1 MISFKL
7 IISNNKVLKN
17 FSVLTISN
25 ALTQFLLIFTS
36 IKIARSLDP
45 TVFGTYNLL
54 NLHVSIVA
62 VIASFGLRNII
73 IRSIARD
80 KTIVKKVFFI
90 AIIIRAIGLLL
101 SIVLFCTYF
110 LLYRHYDN
118 LLFLLV
124 LVCILSTVLF
134 DLFESVAF
142 GLEKMEFSGVINLLS
157 TMFWLITIMIIP
169 ESQLSLHLIFGLF
182 VFFSTLKTTVYF
194 FSIYK
199 VNYIKNFRFE
209 HIEKYQIIQFSK
221 ECIPYYYLS
230 LLTLLSNQIP
240 ILFLEYRSGLAQI
253 GFFNIAS
260 KVLMPLNLVLTT
272 ILAAIFP
279 SLSRLFITNYKI
291 FIRNIKSIFIIIT
304 LFSIA
309 FAFGV
314 TLFRYEVIHLLY
326 GEKYINSSLVLGYQG
341 WYLAIYSVV
350 CLIGTILGA
359 INKQK
364 ELSYLAIVCTIIQVP
379 ILWYGSKYGAQYLSA
394 AFLVAT
400 TITFIIHL
408 YVINSY
414 LKNELSFIFY
424 FKIMALY
431 IIGYVVSI
439 FIPVDLGLF
448 YKVIIFIFISI
459 TGGYFI
465 LKKYKE
471 NLKKIFIR

>member
-1 MISFKL
+1 
-7 IISNNKVLKN
+7 
-17 FSVLTISN
+17 
-25 ALTQFLLIFTS
+25 
-36 IKIARSLDP
+36 
-45 TVFGTYNLL
+45 
-54 NLHVSIVA
+54 
-62 VIASFGLRNII
+62 
-73 IRSIARD
+73 
-80 KTIVKKVFFI
+80 
-90 AIIIRAIGLLL
+90 
-101 SIVLFCTYF
+101 
-110 LLYRHYDN
+110 
-118 LLFLLV
+118 
-124 LVCILSTVLF
+124 
-134 DLFESVAF
+134 
-142 GLEKMEFSGVINLLS
+142 
-157 TMFWLITIMIIP
+157 MIIP

-182 VFFSTLKTTVYF
+182 VFFNTLKTAVYF

-199 VNYIKNFRFE
+199 ANYIKNFRFE

-260 KVLMPLNLVLTT
+260 KVLMPLNLLLTT

-279 SLSRLFITNYKI
+279 NLSRLFITNYKI

-448 YKVIIFIFISI
+448 YKLIIFIIISI
-459 TGGYFI
+459 TSGYFVI
-465 LKKYKE
+465 KKYKN
-471 NLKKIFIR
+471 NLQEIFIR